1 MPGTCWAFGRHCHY
15 LYLRLPSGH
24 RGGTPPPGH
33 PPKPV
38 IMAIIRSIAVGK
50 ARKSA
55 GNVTFRTVRGRTIM
69 SEKVAERPGT
79 RLPGDDMTPYQFNFA
94 CINRY
99 AAAHKAD
106 IDVSFDKT
114 KYGSQRNYFVKLN
127 YYALSAALA
136 TIYASKKDA
145 AQVTDD
151 EIEEAIA
158 DYAQSNPNAIYRVR
172 RSGYSTV
179 YLSGEWTSSDNP
191 APAEDAATVTSF
203 MINSKPVAETSQS
216 DYASGNS
223 VVISGTNLDASTIL
237 LQIIDEAAPVS
248 DVLNG
253 ASISSTQITGTL
265 KNNNSS
271 ATGNQ
276 TIAVYQGSNQIFEEV
291 VNLGGGLG

>member
-1 MPGTCWAFGRHCHY
+1 MLGIWSALLLFVSSP
-15 LYLRLPSGH
+15 YLRNTGRRVASGY
-24 RGGTPPPGH
+24 
-33 PPKPV
+33 PPKAHL
-38 IMAIIRSIAVGK
+38 MAIIRSIAVGK

-94 CINRY
+94 CITRY

-145 AQVTDD
+145 AQVTDT

-158 DYAQSNPNAIYRVR
+158 DYAQSNPNTIYRVR

-191 APAEDAATVTSF
+191 APAEDAATVTGF
-203 MINSKPVAETSQS
+203 TVNGTPVAETGAS
-216 DYASGNS
+216 DYASGNQ
-223 VVISGTNLDASTIL
+223 VVITGTNLDASGL
-237 LQIIDEAAPVS
+237 RLQIINEAAPVN

-253 ASISSTQITGTL
+253 ASITSTQITGTL
-265 KNNNSS
+265 KNDNSE
-271 ATGNQ
+271 ATDIQ
-276 TIAVYQGSNQIFEEV
+276 IIAVYQGSNQVFKEEV
-291 VNLGGGLG
+291 NFGTGLG